1 MLLALFPLP
10 SLSVWT
16 QKPSGRE
23 RGAGPYMDDG
33 RRATTLP
40 PFFVSPLILFL
51 SAHSLSPCS
60 LSPPSPTSIPTASRT
75 STFWGRWRA
84 PFKGGGERDQ
94 KLRKEKGDIKGK
106 KERKREKETGMM
118 GMTKMQHLTMRWG
131 MTKMQHLTM
140 QQMTKQ
146 HLTMQHLTCPPRS

>member
-1 MLLALFPLP
+1 
-10 SLSVWT
+10 
-16 QKPSGRE
+16 
-23 RGAGPYMDDG
+23 
-33 RRATTLP
+33 
-40 PFFVSPLILFL
+40 
-51 SAHSLSPCS
+51 
-60 LSPPSPTSIPTASRT
+60 
-75 STFWGRWRA
+75 
-84 PFKGGGERDQ
+84 
-94 KLRKEKGDIKGK
+94 LRKEKGDIKGK